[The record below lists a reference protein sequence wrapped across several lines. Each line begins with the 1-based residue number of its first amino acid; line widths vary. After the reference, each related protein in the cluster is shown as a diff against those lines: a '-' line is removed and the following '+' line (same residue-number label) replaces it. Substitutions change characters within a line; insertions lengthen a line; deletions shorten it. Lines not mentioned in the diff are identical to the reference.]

1 MDPTTTRTDDAAILV
16 PLPAEECWRL
26 LAGAPIGRIGVL
38 TRHEPEIYPVNHI
51 VDRGTIV
58 FRIGPSDALLGLS
71 MHPRVSFEV
80 DGVDPDRRTGWSV
93 LVKGEAEVHREPDA
107 LRRPTVQPVDTWP
120 DGERTRWVR
129 VLPTEVTGRR
139 IRRTGGGPDD
149 ETGAASRPAPAPTA
163 TRGPTATPAAAAGSG
178 PADEVTPAT
187 SVPEA
192 AAALA
197 AAGGRA
203 MVVSLHGIPVGVLTA
218 EALTDE
224 AATAPGATV
233 EDVMDIELVKVH
245 PRHDEITTLHAFT
258 EAAWLSLLRRQP
270 GLPTDSPAGP

>member
-58 FRIGPSDALLGLS
+58 FRVGPSDALLGLS

-80 DGVDPDRRTGWSV
+80 DGVDADRRTGWSV
-93 LVKGEAEVHREPDA
+93 LVKGEAEVHYEPDA
-107 LRRPTVQPVDTWP
+107 LRRPTVQPVEPWP
-120 DGERTRWVR
+120 DGKRTRWVR
-129 VLPTEVTGRR
+129 ILPTEVTGRR
-139 IRRTGGGPDD
+139 IRRSGGGPD
-149 ETGAASRPAPAPTA
+149 EAGAASRPAPAPTA
-163 TRGPTATPAAAAGSG
+163 APAPTTGSDR
-178 PADEVTPAT
+178 ADEVTPAT
-187 SVPEA
+187 PVPEA

-258 EAAWLSLLRRQP
+258 EAAWLSLLRRQR